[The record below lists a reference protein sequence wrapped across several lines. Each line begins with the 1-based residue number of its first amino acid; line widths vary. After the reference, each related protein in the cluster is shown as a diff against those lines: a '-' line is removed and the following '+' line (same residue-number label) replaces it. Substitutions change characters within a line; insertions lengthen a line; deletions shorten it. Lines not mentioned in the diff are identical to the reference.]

1 MTGGGMTDRRRVAS
15 VIVVGRDVDLWLTA
29 VALARALGPSGL
41 SVEAVELPSRLR
53 PSDIAATLPP
63 LEALHA
69 KLGIGEAEVLLE
81 AASAFSFGQN
91 FATGCAKCAPFFHAW
106 GSYGRPI
113 EDIEFF
119 QIWRQARQQGLNVPL
134 QRFCLTAVA
143 AQNGRM
149 LVPDQAA
156 CAFGR
161 TDYGYHLHTAPYAL
175 LLKSIAKA
183 HGVRMREAQEI
194 AVERRE
200 EEPAVAALL
209 LDGARRLQ
217 ADLFVDASGADAVL
231 LGGAL
236 GVAQQSWRHLLASK
250 RVLCARAPAFTS
262 IPPFA
267 EIRIGP
273 YGWTA
278 LHPTRAATGIVHA
291 CDAGEDDGAFAA
303 ATSAAGIELADAALR
318 SVDPGIR
325 EVPWQAN
332 CIAVGEAACVFDP
345 IHDVGIQALQLG
357 IVHLLTL
364 FPVSGDFSAER
375 REYNRIMRSR
385 FERIRDFQ
393 CALYALSPFAGP
405 FWQRNRELQMPDT
418 LQHKVATFR
427 ARGHIVPME
436 DETFLPDS
444 WRVLFTG
451 LGIVPES
458 LPPTIG
464 RIPQQR
470 LQTEINR
477 SLELIRRKVLEQPQH
492 DKYLESFGG
501 GSSA

>member
-1 MTGGGMTDRRRVAS
+1 MSGDRQASS
-15 VIVVGRDVDLWLTA
+15 VIVAGRDIDLWLTA
-29 VALARALGPSGL
+29 TALARALASSG
-41 SVEAVELPSRLR
+41 VTVAAVELPTRLR
-53 PSDIAATLPP
+53 PADIAATLPP

-81 AASAFSFGQN
+81 SSSAFSFGQN
-91 FATGCAKCAPFFHAW
+91 FATGSAEFPPFFHAW
-106 GSYGRPI
+106 GSYGRPV
-113 EDIEFF
+113 EDIDFF
-119 QIWRQARQQGLNVPL
+119 HIWRQARRQGLNVPL
-134 QRFCLTAVA
+134 QGFCLTAVA

-149 LVPDQAA
+149 LVPDQAT

-183 HGVRMREAQEI
+183 HGVRMHEAQEI
-194 AVERRE
+194 AVERRAE
-200 EEPAVAALL
+200 ESAIAALL
-209 LDGARRLQ
+209 LDGGRRLQ

-236 GVAQQSWRHLLASK
+236 GVAQQSWRHLLAAK
-250 RVLCARAPAFTS
+250 RVLRARAPAFTS

-273 YGWTA
+273 HGWTA

-291 CDAGEDDGAFAA
+291 CDIGSDDEAFAA
-303 ATSAAGIELADAALR
+303 ATAAAGIELADTMLGT
-318 SVDPGIR
+318 VDPGIR
-325 EVPWQAN
+325 ESPWQAN
-332 CIAVGEAACVFDP
+332 CIGVGEAACVFDP
-345 IHDVGIQALQLG
+345 VHDVGIQALQLG

-364 FPVSGDFSAER
+364 FPVSGDFTAER

-393 CALYALSPFAGP
+393 CALYALSPFDGP
-405 FWQRNRELQMPDT
+405 FWQRGRELQMPDT
-418 LQHKVATFR
+418 LRHRVATFR
-427 ARGHIVPME
+427 ARGHIIPME

-464 RIPQQR
+464 RISPQR
-470 LQTEINR
+470 LQAQINR

-501 GSSA
+501 GSSV

>member
-1 MTGGGMTDRRRVAS
+1 MSGDRPVSS

-29 VALARALGPSGL
+29 VALARALGPSG
-41 SVEAVELPSRLR
+41 VTVAAIELPSRLR

-91 FATGCAKCAPFFHAW
+91 FVTGSGKLPPFFHAW
-106 GSYGRPI
+106 GSYGRPV

-119 QIWRQARQQGLNVPL
+119 HLWRRARGQGLNVPL
-134 QRFCLTAVA
+134 QSFCLTAVA

-149 LVPDQAA
+149 LVPDPASY
-156 CAFGR
+156 AFGR

-175 LLKSIAKA
+175 LLKSVAKS
-183 HGVRMREAQEI
+183 HRVRLHEAQDI
-194 AVERRE
+194 AVERSGE
-200 EEPAVAALL
+200 ESAIAALV
-209 LDGARRLQ
+209 LDGSRRLP

-236 GVAQQSWRHLLASK
+236 GVPLHSWRHSLAAK
-250 RVLCARAPAFTS
+250 RVLCARAPVFTS

-291 CDAGEDDGAFAA
+291 CDIGSDDDAFAA
-303 ATSAAGIELADAALR
+303 ATAAAGIELVDTTVR
-318 SVDPGIR
+318 TVDPGMR
-325 EVPWQAN
+325 DALWQAN
-332 CIAVGEAACVFDP
+332 CIGVGEAACVLDP
-345 IHDVGIQALQLG
+345 IHDVAIQALQLG
-357 IVHLLTL
+357 IVHLLAL
-364 FPVSGDFSAER
+364 FPVTGDFAAER

-385 FERIRDFQ
+385 FERVRDFQ
-393 CALYALSPFAGP
+393 CALYALSPFDGP

-427 ARGHIVPME
+427 ARGHIAPME
-436 DETFLPDS
+436 DETFFPDS
-444 WRVLFTG
+444 WRILFTG
-451 LGIVPES
+451 LGITPES
-458 LPPTIG
+458 LPPAVG
-464 RIPQQR
+464 RISPQR
-470 LQTEINR
+470 LQGEMDR
-477 SLELIRRKVLEQPQH
+477 SLELIRRKVLEQPRH
-492 DKYLESFGG
+492 DKHLETFGG
-501 GSSA
+501 GSSV

>member
-1 MTGGGMTDRRRVAS
+1 MSADRQVSS

-29 VALARALGPSGL
+29 TALARALGSSG
-41 SVEAVELPSRLR
+41 VGVAAVELATRLR
-53 PSDIAATLPP
+53 PSDIAATLPA
-63 LEALHA
+63 LEAFHA
-69 KLGIGEAEVLLE
+69 KLGIGEAEVVLE
-81 AASAFSFGQN
+81 ASSAFSFGQN
-91 FATGCAKCAPFFHAW
+91 FVTGSGKLPPFFHAW

-119 QIWRQARQQGLNVPL
+119 HIWRQARRQDLNVPL
-134 QRFCLTAVA
+134 QGFCLTAVA

-149 LVPDQAA
+149 LVPDQAT

-175 LLKSIAKA
+175 LLKSVAKA
-183 HGVRMREAQEI
+183 QGVKLYEAQEI
-194 AVERRE
+194 AVERRGE
-200 EEPAVAALL
+200 ESAIAAVI
-209 LDGARRLQ
+209 LDGSRRLP

-236 GVAQQSWRHLLASK
+236 GVPLHSWRHSLAAK
-250 RVLCARAPAFTS
+250 RVLSARAPAFTS

-291 CDAGEDDGAFAA
+291 CDIGSDDDAFAA
-303 ATSAAGIELADAALR
+303 ATAAAGIELADTALR
-318 SVDPGIR
+318 TVDPGMR
-325 EVPWQAN
+325 EGAWQAN
-332 CIAVGEAACVFDP
+332 CIGVGEAACVFDP
-345 IHDVGIQALQLG
+345 IHDVAIQALQLG

-364 FPVSGDFSAER
+364 FPVTGEFTAER

-393 CALYALSPFAGP
+393 CALYALSPFDGP
-405 FWQRNRELQMPDT
+405 FWQRSRELQMPDT
-418 LQHKVATFR
+418 LRHKVATFR
-427 ARGHIVPME
+427 ARGHIAPME
-436 DETFLPDS
+436 DETFLADS
-444 WRVLFTG
+444 WRILFTG
-451 LGIVPES
+451 LGIAPES

-464 RIPQQR
+464 RISPQR
-470 LQTEINR
+470 LQGEINR
-477 SLELIRRKVLEQPQH
+477 SLELIRRKVLEQPPH
-492 DKYLESFGG
+492 DKYLETFGG
-501 GSSA
+501 GSSV

>member
-1 MTGGGMTDRRRVAS
+1 MRADGQVAS
-15 VIVVGRDVDLWLTA
+15 VIVVGRDIDLWLAA

-53 PSDIAATLPP
+53 PSDIVATLPP

-81 AASAFSFGQN
+81 PASAFSFGQN
-91 FATGCAKCAPFFHAW
+91 FATGSAKYPPFFHAW

-119 QIWRQARQQGLNVPL
+119 QIWRQARRQGLNVPL
-134 QRFCLTAVA
+134 QGFCLTAVA

-149 LVPDQAA
+149 LVPDPASY
-156 CAFGR
+156 AFGR
-161 TDYGYHLHTAPYAL
+161 TDYGYHLHAAPYAA
-175 LLKSIAKA
+175 LLKSVARA
-183 HGVRMREAQEI
+183 HGVKLHDARDV
-194 AVERRE
+194 AVERSEVGRGGGE
-200 EEPAVAALL
+200 SAIAALML
-209 LDGARRLQ
+209 NGARRLQ
-217 ADLFVDASGADAVL
+217 ADLFVDASGTDAVL
-231 LGGAL
+231 LGGGL
-236 GVAQQSWRHLLASK
+236 GVPLHSWRHSLAPK

-267 EIRIGP
+267 EIRIGRH
-273 YGWTA
+273 GWTA

-291 CDAGEDDGAFAA
+291 CDVGSDDDVFEAA
-303 ATSAAGIELADAALR
+303 AAAAGIQLADTALR
-318 SVDPGIR
+318 TVDPGIR
-325 EVPWQAN
+325 AAAWQGN
-332 CIAVGEAACVFDP
+332 CIGLGEASCVFDP

-364 FPVSGDFSAER
+364 FPVTADFTAER

-393 CALYALSPFAGP
+393 CALYALSPVDGP
-405 FWQRNRELQMPDT
+405 FWQHNRELRMPDT
-418 LQHKVATFR
+418 LQHKVAAFR
-427 ARGHIVPME
+427 ARGHIAPME

-451 LGIVPES
+451 LGIAPES
-458 LPPTIG
+458 MPPTID
-464 RIPQQR
+464 RISPQR
-470 LQTEINR
+470 LQGEINR
-477 SLELIRRKVLEQPQH
+477 WLELIRRKVLEQPRH
-492 DKYLESFGG
+492 DEYLQSFCGG
-501 GSSA
+501 ASA

>member
-1 MTGGGMTDRRRVAS
+1 MTAGRGVAS
-15 VIVVGRDVDLWLTA
+15 VIVVGRDVDLWLAA

-41 SVEAVELPSRLR
+41 SVQAVELPSRVR
-53 PSDIAATLPP
+53 PADIAATLPP

-81 AASAFSFGQN
+81 ASSAFSFGHN
-91 FATGCAKCAPFFHAW
+91 FSTGSMKCPPFFHAW
-106 GSYGRPI
+106 GSHGRPI

-119 QIWRQARQQGLNVPL
+119 HLWRQARRQGLNVPL
-134 QRFCLTAVA
+134 QSFCLTAVA

-149 LVPDQAA
+149 LVPDAA
-156 CAFGR
+156 SCAFGR
-161 TDYGYHLHTAPYAL
+161 TDYGYHLHVEPYAL

-183 HGVRMREAQEI
+183 HGVRMHVAQEVV
-194 AVERRE
+194 VERRGE
-200 EEPAVAALL
+200 ESAITALS

-231 LGGAL
+231 LDGAL
-236 GVAQQSWRHLLASK
+236 GVARQSWRHLLAAK
-250 RVLCARAPAFTS
+250 RVLYARAPAFTS

-273 YGWTA
+273 HGWTA

-291 CDAGEDDGAFAA
+291 CDIGSDDDALAA
-303 ATSAAGIELADAALR
+303 ATAAAGIELADTALR
-318 SVDPGIR
+318 TVEPGIR
-325 EVPWQAN
+325 ESPWQGN

-345 IHDVGIQALQLG
+345 IHDVGIHALQLG

-364 FPVSGDFSAER
+364 FPVAGDFSAER

-393 CALYALSPFAGP
+393 CALYALSPFDGP
-405 FWQRNRELQMPDT
+405 FWERHRELQMPDT
-418 LQHKVATFR
+418 LRHRVAIFR

-436 DETFLPDS
+436 DETFLADS
-444 WRVLFTG
+444 WRVLFGG

-464 RIPQQR
+464 RISPQR
-470 LQTEINR
+470 LQAEIAR

-492 DKYLESFGG
+492 DKYLATFLGG
-501 GSSA
+501 PSV

>member
-1 MTGGGMTDRRRVAS
+1 MTGDRQVAS

-53 PSDIAATLPP
+53 PADIAATLPP

-81 AASAFSFGQN
+81 AAGTFSFGQN
-91 FATGCAKCAPFFHAW
+91 FTAGHAKWPPFFHAW

-113 EDIEFF
+113 EDLEFF
-119 QIWRQARQQGLNVPL
+119 HIWRQAWQQGLNVPL
-134 QRFCLTAVA
+134 QGFCLTAVA

-149 LVPDQAA
+149 LVPDPASYV
-156 CAFGR
+156 FGR
-161 TDYGYHLHTAPYAL
+161 TDYGYHLHTAPYSA
-175 LLKSIAKA
+175 LLKSAAEA
-183 HGVRMREAQEI
+183 HGVKRHDAQDI
-194 AVERRE
+194 AVERSAE
-200 EEPAVAALL
+200 ESIAALL
-209 LDGARRLQ
+209 LDGGRRLQ

-236 GVAQQSWRHLLASK
+236 GVPLHSWRQSLAAK
-250 RVLCARAPAFTS
+250 RVLCARVPAFTS
-262 IPPFA
+262 KPPFA
-267 EIRIGP
+267 EIRIAP
-273 YGWTA
+273 HGWTA
-278 LHPTRAATGIVHA
+278 FHPTRAATGIVHT
-291 CDAGEDDGAFAA
+291 CDIGSDDDAFAA
-303 ATSAAGIELADAALR
+303 ATAAAGIELADTVLR
-318 SVDPGIR
+318 TVDPGIR
-325 EVPWQAN
+325 AQPWHAN
-332 CIAVGEAACVFDP
+332 CIGVGEAACVFDP
-345 IHDVGIQALQLG
+345 VHDVGVQVLQLG

-364 FPVSGDFSAER
+364 FPVTDFIAER

-393 CALYALSPFAGP
+393 CALYALSPFDGA
-405 FWQRNRELQMPDT
+405 FWRRNRELQMPDT
-418 LQHKVATFR
+418 LRHKVATFR

-444 WRVLFTG
+444 WRILFTG

-464 RIPQQR
+464 RLPPQRVQG
-470 LQTEINR
+470 EINR
-477 SLELIRRKVLEQPQH
+477 ALELIRRKVLEQPRH
-492 DKYLESFGG
+492 DDYLASFCG
-501 GSSA
+501 GSPG

>member
-1 MTGGGMTDRRRVAS
+1 MTGDRPVAA

-29 VALARALGPSGL
+29 VALARAFGRSGL
-41 SVEAVELPSRLR
+41 SVSAVELPSRLR

-81 AASAFSFGQN
+81 AASTFSFGQN
-91 FATGCAKCAPFFHAW
+91 FTTGHARWPPFFHAW
-106 GSYGRPI
+106 GSYGKPI
-113 EDIEFF
+113 DDIEFF
-119 QIWRQARQQGLNVPL
+119 HIWRLARRQGLNVPL
-134 QRFCLTAVA
+134 QSFCLTAVA

-149 LVPDQAA
+149 LVPDQAT

-161 TDYGYHLHTAPYAL
+161 TDYGYHLHTAAYAA
-175 LLKSIAKA
+175 LLKSVAEA
-183 HGVRMREAQEI
+183 HGVKRHDAQAI
-194 AVERRE
+194 AVERSE
-200 EEPAVAALL
+200 EGSTIAALI

-217 ADLFVDASGADAVL
+217 ADFFVDASGADAVL
-231 LGGAL
+231 LGGGL
-236 GVAQQSWRHLLASK
+236 EVPLHPWRNSLAAK

-262 IPPFA
+262 IPPFT
-267 EIRIGP
+267 EIRIGSH
-273 YGWTA
+273 GWTA
-278 LHPTRAATGIVHA
+278 LHPTRAATGIVHT
-291 CDAGEDDGAFAA
+291 CDIGSDDDAFAA
-303 ATSAAGIELADAALR
+303 ATAAAGIELADAVLR
-318 SVDPGIR
+318 TVDPGVR
-325 EVPWQAN
+325 AESWRAN
-332 CIAVGEAACVFDP
+332 CIGVGEAACVFDP

-364 FPVSGDFSAER
+364 FPVTMDFSAER

-393 CALYALSPFAGP
+393 CALYALAPFEGA

-418 LQHKVATFR
+418 LRHKVATFR
-427 ARGHIVPME
+427 ARGLIVPME

-451 LGIVPES
+451 LGIAPES

-464 RIPQQR
+464 RITPQR
-470 LQTEINR
+470 LQGEINR
-477 SLELIRRKVLEQPQH
+477 ALELIRRKVLEQPRH
-492 DKYLESFGG
+492 DEYLAGFCG
-501 GSSA
+501 GSSV